1 MSSPWDNLPKSFV
14 LEVRSLGLN
23 AGTSASD
30 SAGGESV
37 MTRALTS
44 NGGSRLA
51 MEAAAR
57 DAFHAMAGTDQYK
70 LSGQEILGALDA
82 GLLASF
88 ESSAPILRVLHRNA
102 LLRDAVAAM
111 RDGVTADE
119 WVEVLD
125 WLFDVA
131 TMNGLG

>member
-1 MSSPWDNLPKSFV
+1 
-14 LEVRSLGLN
+14 
-23 AGTSASD
+23 
-30 SAGGESV
+30 

-88 ESSAPILRVLHRNA
+88 EQRADPPRAPPERAPPRRRRYLYTR
-102 LLRDAVAAM
+102 
-111 RDGVTADE
+111 
-119 WVEVLD
+119 
-125 WLFDVA
+125 
-131 TMNGLG
+131 

>member
-23 AGTSASD
+23 AGA
-30 SAGGESV
+30 
-37 MTRALTS
+37 
-44 NGGSRLA
+44 
-51 MEAAAR
+51 
-57 DAFHAMAGTDQYK
+57 
-70 LSGQEILGALDA
+70 ILGALDA

>member
-1 MSSPWDNLPKSFV
+1 M
-14 LEVRSLGLN
+14 
-23 AGTSASD
+23 
-30 SAGGESV
+30 
-37 MTRALTS
+37 
-44 NGGSRLA
+44 
-51 MEAAAR
+51 
-57 DAFHAMAGTDQYK
+57 
-70 LSGQEILGALDA
+70 
-82 GLLASF
+82 LASF

>member
-23 AGTSASD
+23 AGAS
-30 SAGGESV
+30 GGGV
-37 MTRALTS
+37 G

>member
-1 MSSPWDNLPKSFV
+1 
-14 LEVRSLGLN
+14 
-23 AGTSASD
+23 
-30 SAGGESV
+30 